1 MDNILLN
8 RYEIIKHLGTGG
20 FGETY
25 LAKDLY
31 SPTQKRVV
39 VKSLK
44 QIHDKSRSEFIE
56 KLFLKEAST
65 LEELGE
71 NCKQI
76 PTLHAYFHHQDRYY
90 LVQEYIEG
98 KSLNKL
104 GIISPDKCK
113 EVLLSFLEVLKYIH
127 SENIIHRD
135 IKPENIIIREK
146 DNLPVLIDFGAVKE
160 KMGSFTTADGSI
172 LSSVI
177 VGTRGF
183 MAPEQSMGR
192 TVFSSDLFALG
203 LTMIYCLT
211 GKSPIE
217 FPSDTMTGELQWQD
231 YVPNLEPRFREIL
244 EKATKMD
251 IPSRYNSAEEMYQD
265 LSAIMGGMLM
275 VSPPLVTPAVETTR
289 LSSPQNNELKTE
301 VITPIASYE
310 EESNSST
317 YLMAIVGAV
326 VIFLALVA
334 GFFVAQPRQNNEVIV
349 RETKEE
355 VEEEETSSIDTER
368 ENIDINPVEE
378 ETPPINPNPVTQEIP
393 EENNI
398 AEVESPLDSDSLSP
412 VEETP
417 PVENSPNPP
426 VQENSSADNTPV
438 LSTGQAVQ
446 TVQSL
451 YSYVSSRQFDSAIA
465 LFSPSMQSQF
475 SRSFFENFD
484 RVTVEELSVTSQSTE
499 SITLVGY
506 NTYYYPDGTTQREQR
521 NFTVTNING
530 VPKISSSQFLQ
541 VTKPR

>member
-25 LAKDLY
+25 LAKDLH

-44 QIHDKSRSEFIE
+44 QIHDKTRSEFIE

-104 GIISPDKCK
+104 GIISEDKCK
-113 EVLLSFLEVLKYIH
+113 EILLSFLEVLKYIH
-127 SENIIHRD
+127 GENIIHRD

-160 KMGSFTTADGSI
+160 KMGSFTTEDGSI

-211 GKSPIE
+211 GKSPME

-231 YVPNLEPRFREIL
+231 YVPNLEPRFKEIL

-265 LSAIMGGMLM
+265 LSATMGGMLM
-275 VSPPLVTPAVETTR
+275 VSPPLVTPTVETTR
-289 LSSPQNNELKTE
+289 LSSPQNTDLKTE
-301 VITPIASYE
+301 VITPVASYE

-317 YLMAIVGAV
+317 YLMAILGAV

-349 RETKEE
+349 RETEEE
-355 VEEEETSSIDTER
+355 VEEEETASVER
-368 ENIDINPVEE
+368 ENGENIDINPVEE
-378 ETPPINPNPVTQEIP
+378 ETPPINPITQEIP

-398 AEVESPLDSDSLSP
+398 AEVESPSDNNLPP
-412 VEETP
+412 VEETT
-417 PVENSPNPP
+417 PVENNPNPP
-426 VQENSSADNTPV
+426 VQENPPPDNTPV

-451 YSYVSSRQFDSAIA
+451 YSYVSSGQFDSAIA
-465 LFSPSMQSQF
+465 LFSPSMQNQF
-475 SRSFFENFD
+475 SQSFFEQFD
-484 RVTVEELSVTSQSTE
+484 RVTVEDITVTSQSAE

-530 VPKISSSQFLQ
+530 VPKISASQFLR

>member
-25 LAKDLY
+25 LAKDLH

-98 KSLNKL
+98 KSLHKL
-104 GIISPDKCK
+104 GIISADKCK
-113 EVLLSFLEVLKYIH
+113 EILLSFLEVLKYIH

-135 IKPENIIIREK
+135 IKPDNIIIREK

-160 KMGSFTTADGSI
+160 KMGSFTTEDGSV

-211 GKSPIE
+211 GKSPME
-217 FPSDTMTGELQWQD
+217 FPSDTITGELQWQD
-231 YVPNLEPRFREIL
+231 FVPNLEPRFKEIL

-275 VSPPLVTPAVETTR
+275 VSPPLVTPMVETTR
-289 LSSPQNNELKTE
+289 LSSPQNTDLKTE
-301 VITPIASYE
+301 VITPVASYE
-310 EESNSST
+310 EESNSSAF
-317 YLMAIVGAV
+317 LMGILGAV
-326 VIFLALVA
+326 VIFLALIA
-334 GFFVAQPRQNNEVIV
+334 GFFVAQPRQDSQVIV
-349 RETKEE
+349 KET
-355 VEEEETSSIDTER
+355 EEEETSSIDR
-368 ENIDINPVEE
+368 ENEENININPVEE
-378 ETPPINPNPVTQEIP
+378 ETPPINSNPIRQEIP
-393 EENNI
+393 EEENI
-398 AEVESPLDSDSLSP
+398 GEIESPPDNNPPP

-417 PVENSPNPP
+417 PEENNPTPPVEENPP
-426 VQENSSADNTPV
+426 IDNTPV
-438 LSTGQAVQ
+438 LSEQEAIQ

-451 YSYVSSRQFDSAIA
+451 YSYLSSRQFESAIA
-465 LFSPSMQSQF
+465 LYSPSMQSQF
-475 SRSFFENFD
+475 SQSFFEQFD
-484 RVTVEELSVTSQSTE
+484 RVTVEDITITSQSPQ

-506 NTYYYPDGTTQREQR
+506 NTYYYPDGKTQKEQR
-521 NFTVTNING
+521 NYTITNING
-530 VPKISSSQFLQ
+530 VPQISSSQFLR
-541 VTKPR
+541 VTKPKS